1 MEVCSLRMKKVENK
15 NERLYEGMFL
25 VDSAIADDSDAVMD
39 NIKNILNR
47 ADCQIVSIGKWAE
60 RKLAYEINGKS
71 RGTYFLCYF
80 RAGGDRIRDLERDVQ
95 LSDKIMR
102 VLILKAEG
110 VEEKEVK
117 KKALT
122 TAVQP
127 VAQPDRVEAVEEGQE
142 EPEGESEQ
150 APIAKAQFGAN
161 QVGTGESEQSAIGD
175 IESQNANDK
184 QNQAAAGEGR
194 DEAAE
199 KA

>member
-1 MEVCSLRMKKVENK
+1 MRMKKVKSK

-25 VDSAIADDSDAVMD
+25 VDSAIAEDSDAVTD
-39 NIKNILNR
+39 TIKNILNR
-47 ADCQIVSIGKWAE
+47 ADSEIVSLGKWAE

-80 RAGGDRIRDLERDVQ
+80 KADGRRIQDIEKDVR

-110 VEEKEVK
+110 VEEKDVK
-117 KKALT
+117 QKALT

-127 VAQPDRVEAVEEGQE
+127 VAQPSGVKAVEEGQE
-142 EPEGESEQ
+142 EPEGESKL
-150 APIAKAQFGAN
+150 APIAEAQVGAN
-161 QVGTGESEQSAIGD
+161 EVETDESEQSAIGD
-175 IESQNANDK
+175 IESQNADDK

>member
-1 MEVCSLRMKKVENK
+1 MKKVENK

-39 NIKNILNR
+39 TIKNILNR

-80 RAGGDRIRDLERDVQ
+80 RAGGDRIRDIERDVQ

-110 VEEKEVK
+110 VEEKDVK
-117 KKALT
+117 QKALT

-127 VAQPDRVEAVEEGQE
+127 VAQPHGVEAVEEEKE
-142 EPEGESEQ
+142 EPEGKSKP
-150 APIAKAQFGAN
+150 APIAEAQVGSN
-161 QVGTGESEQSAIGD
+161 QVEKDESEQSAIGD
-175 IESQNANDK
+175 IESQSADDK
-184 QNQAAAGEGR
+184 QNQAAADEGR